1 MTPTLFILA
10 AFAGGAGAIARYLV
24 DFAVSQRLRTVLPLG
39 TWAVNLSG
47 SLFLGIIVG
56 YASQTDLPP
65 ALTLTLGGG
74 FLGAYT
80 TFSTW
85 MYEAV
90 RLCEER
96 AWRLATLHVLGSLI
110 AGVAAA
116 AGGVG
121 IGIVL
126 GGGV

>member
-1 MTPTLFILA
+1 MTPSLMILVA
-10 AFAGGAGAIARYLV
+10 LAGGAGAIARYLV
-24 DFAVSQRLRTVLPLG
+24 DFSVSQRLQTVLPLG

-47 SLFLGIIVG
+47 SLFLGILVG
-56 YASQTDLPP
+56 FASQTDLPP
-65 ALTLTLGGG
+65 ELTITLGGG

-96 AWRLATLHVLGSLI
+96 AWRLAALHVLGSLLT
-110 AGVAAA
+110 GVAAA

-121 IGIVL
+121 IGVML